1 MNMTAR
7 RRLGSTEL
15 EVFPMC
21 LGGGVFAWTADK
33 AQSFDVLDAYADH
46 GGNFVDTADAYGSWV
61 PGNPPGASE
70 LIIGEW
76 LAARRNRADMVI
88 ATKVG
93 QMPNH
98 QGLSAQNI
106 KDCAR
111 ESMRRLGVDHIDLYY
126 AHEDDPSVELEE
138 TLTAFDDL
146 VRAGW
151 VRYVAASNYS
161 AERLSEALTTSDRL
175 GLTSYVGLQTHYN
188 LVARDR
194 YEDSLRDVC
203 AAGGLVCL
211 PYHSVANGFL
221 TGKYRDGSGTVESV
235 RVDAVRPYQNE
246 AGFAV
251 LATLDRIAQEQ
262 ATTPG
267 AVALAW
273 LNAQPTVGVPV
284 ASART
289 PQQLGELLDVARVEL
304 TAPDLAALDEASNR
318 ITSQSA

>member
-1 MNMTAR
+1 MVTR
-7 RRLGSTEL
+7 RQLGSTDL
-15 EVFPMC
+15 QVFPMC

-33 AQSFDVLDAYADH
+33 AQSFDVLDAYAER
-46 GGNFVDTADAYGSWV
+46 GGNFIDTADAYGSWV
-61 PGNPPGASE
+61 PGNHPGASE

-93 QMPNH
+93 QMPDH
-98 QGLSAQNI
+98 LGLSAKNI
-106 KDCAR
+106 KRCAE
-111 ESMRRLGVDHIDLYY
+111 ESMRRLGVEYIDLYY

-161 AERLSEALTTSDRL
+161 AERLSEALATSRRL
-175 GLTSYVGLQTHYN
+175 GLASYAGLQTHYN
-188 LVARDR
+188 LVARDL
-194 YEDSLRDVC
+194 YEESLRDVC
-203 AAGGLVCL
+203 AADGLACF
-211 PYHSVANGFL
+211 PYHAVANGFL
-221 TGKYRDGSGTVESV
+221 TGKYQAGNSAVESV
-235 RVDAVRPYQNE
+235 RAEAVRPYLNE
-246 AGFAV
+246 AGFAL
-251 LATLDRIAQEQ
+251 LATVERIAREH
-262 ATTPG
+262 AVTTG

-289 PQQLGELLDVARVEL
+289 VQQLRELLDVARVEL
-304 TAPDLAALDEASNR
+304 SAEDLAALDDTSN
-318 ITSQSA
+318 AMNVA